1 MSGTKQGCLPTDPAK
16 GQHSSKQFEELH
28 IGFHNRVYRRAA
40 CRLEREVET
49 RSICRDFP
57 VGRESDRLCPSR
69 GACPFCAGTRL
80 KRALVTTGE
89 FRSTDLQ
96 NAVRPEV
103 VFETIAD
110 LPCRWNGIAREKR
123 R

>member
-1 MSGTKQGCLPTDPAK
+1 MSGTKQGCLPAVPSK
-16 GQHSSKQFEELH
+16 RHHSSKQFEELH

-57 VGRESDRLCPSR
+57 VGREAERLCPSR
-69 GACPFCAGTRL
+69 GACPFCPCARL
-80 KRALVTTGE
+80 KRALVTTGK

-103 VFETIAD
+103 LFEAIAD
-110 LPCRWNGIAREKR
+110 LPRRWNGHCS
-123 R
+123 